1 MLGRVTFT
9 NKLVSK
15 SLNLDERLVDSVMDF
30 CYKEWAKEFNECKHP
45 YLYIQGLGTYG
56 INLAKINSR
65 IVFLLG
71 VIRRERDKE
80 SRGVFY
86 KNRATMIE
94 GIRKEI
100 FNLFEIR
107 RNVRALKRNN
117 TKLRRNGKALINL
130 ERKLVQSTGKE
141 SGDVQKEN
149 G

>member
-9 NKLVSK
+9 NKLVAK
-15 SLNLDERLVDSVMDF
+15 NLNLDERLVDSVMDF
-30 CYKEWAKEFNECKHP
+30 CYKEWAKEFSECKHP

-56 INLAKINSR
+56 INLAKVNNR

-80 SRGVFY
+80 SRGMFY
-86 KNRATMIE
+86 KNRARMIE
-94 GIRKEI
+94 NIRGEI
-100 FNLFEIR
+100 FRLFEIR
-107 RNVRALKRNN
+107 REVRALKRNN